1 MKKKALISI
10 VLISIS
16 LIIVCFAWDAFAF
29 FNLKTVSIDEVKST
43 CIESSQQTVTDVQI
57 KKTEEYPEYL
67 FAICSVETYDGTKG
81 DELFLFE
88 RAYYLDKYETE
99 RYKIKEFSQAISS
112 SKEVGSL
119 FCELKNADEEMEKTL
134 LYFSSNRNSISTATF
149 YFKDGEKV
157 TKTVNESEAFLMFVP
172 DSEEFAKEEVFEI
185 EFFDS
190 KGDLIYSEI
199 SKSGSPTG
207 K

>member
-1 MKKKALISI
+1 MKKKVLISI
-10 VLISIS
+10 ILISIS

-119 FCELKNADEEMEKTL
+119 FCELKNTDNAEEKIL
-134 LYFSSNRNSISTATF
+134 LYFSSNKNGILTATF
-149 YFKDGEKV
+149 SFAGGEKA